1 MRKLLLVL
9 PAILLAGCAHFDN
22 RVACTVSNDKA
33 FFVSEYLNVGI
44 AATISEKDKAAICKK
59 EKTQ

>member
-1 MRKLLLVL
+1 MRKLLLI
-9 PAILLAGCAHFDN
+9 PAVLLAGCAHFDN

-44 AATISEKDKAAICKK
+44 AATISEKDKNIICKK
-59 EKTQ
+59 EKSQ